1 MQSLITQIRSLSPE
15 ITQTID
21 TRLKEFQSF
30 SSKDEKEWFSEL
42 CFCILT
48 ANSRATTALAIQK
61 ELQAQGF
68 LNKSQ
73 SEIVNTIIRNKHR
86 FHNNKARYIVE
97 ARAHRNIK
105 TIIAEIIKK
114 ESITEA
120 REWLVKNVK
129 GLGYKES
136 SHFLRNTGHD
146 DIAIL
151 DRHILN
157 LMKEHNIISEV
168 PKPLTKNNYLEIES
182 KFNSLCQE
190 AKMSPA
196 RLDLAMWYL
205 KTGEVLK

>member
-1 MQSLITQIRSLSPE
+1 MQSLIAQIHNLSPE

-30 SSKDEKEWFSEL
+30 AQKSEEEWFSEL
-42 CFCILT
+42 CLCILT
-48 ANSRATTALAIQK
+48 ANSRAITGIAIQK
-61 ELQAQGF
+61 ELQPSGF

-73 SEIVNTIIRNKHR
+73 QDIVNTIKRNKHR
-86 FHNNKARYIVE
+86 FHNNKANYIVE

-105 TIIAEIIKK
+105 TIIAEIIQKDN
-114 ESITEA
+114 IIEA

-129 GLGYKES
+129 GIGYKEA

-146 DIAIL
+146 NVAIL

-157 LMKEHNIISEV
+157 LMKEHNIIEEI
-168 PKPLTKNNYLEIES
+168 PKPLTKNKYLEIES
-182 KFNSLCQE
+182 KFNLLCQE
-190 AKMSPA
+190 VGMSPA
-196 RLDLAMWYL
+196 SLDLAMWYL

>member
-1 MQSLITQIRSLSPE
+1 MHLIEQIHNLSPK

-61 ELQAQGF
+61 ELQASGF
-68 LNKSQ
+68 LNHTQ
-73 SEIVNTIIRNKHR
+73 SALVNTIKTNKHR
-86 FHNNKARYIVE
+86 FHNNKARYIVQ
-97 ARAHRNIK
+97 ARAHRNVK
-105 TIIAEIIKK
+105 SIIVEIIKK
-114 ESITEA
+114 ESIIEA

-157 LMKEHNIISEV
+157 LMKEHSIIFEV
-168 PKPLTKNNYLEIES
+168 PKPLTKNKYLEIES
-182 KFNSLCQE
+182 RFLLLCQE
-190 AKMSPA
+190 IKMSPA

-205 KTGEVLK
+205 KTGSVLK

>member
-1 MQSLITQIRSLSPE
+1 MHLIEQIHNLSPK

-61 ELQAQGF
+61 ELQASGF

-73 SEIVNTIIRNKHR
+73 QDIAHTIIRNKHR

-114 ESITEA
+114 ESIIEA

-129 GLGYKES
+129 GIGYKEA

-146 DIAIL
+146 NVAIL

-157 LMKEHNIISEV
+157 LMKEHNIISEI
-168 PKPLTKNNYLEIES
+168 PKPLTKNKYLEIES

-196 RLDLAMWYL
+196 
-205 KTGEVLK
+205 